1 MKFPVLRSVIFF
13 LIALL
18 AVGCANIVPPSGGKK
33 DTIAP
38 KLVGISPSD
47 SQLNNRVSKIDLSF
61 NEYVE
66 LNSPSTEVQIS
77 PLLSLPMTVTAV
89 GKKVSIRLVDSLLQP
104 NTTYRIS
111 TNSAIKDIHE
121 GNPFRPYTYT
131 FSTGP
136 FFDSLNLDGIVY
148 DAASGM
154 PDTGTFILLYDA
166 RLSDSIVVQQKP
178 SYVTKVTEGGKFS
191 FKGLPYKRFHIYALH
206 DANGNL
212 VYDGKGE
219 MIGFIDSTVA
229 PVSEVVSSIVLRSFK
244 EEIIDTNVLVKKDKP
259 RFSDAGDRKSVK
271 DTKKEVVQYSVEAD
285 TSNLNKRTVD
295 VNKPLKVLFVKH
307 PGTINKNKIFVTR
320 DSGGIDIEVP
330 FNVKTDTAKKLELL
344 LDIPWKE
351 EAVYSVRF
359 LKAFAKDSLGN
370 ETLPSKYTFRTKY
383 DEDYGVLDIRLP
395 EKYKERKYLLLINN
409 GEDTI
414 YFKPVTDTMVKMRK
428 ISPAN
433 YSMRIIVDENKN
445 GKWDTGDLFEKR
457 QPESVIPYKEGIPM
471 KAGWDMTIDFEPRT
485 KPKPRMDASPE
496 KRDKPPVK

>member
-38 KLVGISPSD
+38 KLVAVSPSD
-47 SQLNNRVSKIDLSF
+47 SQLNNRVSKIELSF
-61 NEYVE
+61 SEYIE
-66 LNSPSTEVQIS
+66 LNSPATEVQIS
-77 PLLSLPMTVTAV
+77 PLLSLPMTVTSNN
-89 GKKVSIRLVDSLLQP
+89 KKVIIRLADSLLQP

-111 TNSAIKDIHE
+111 TNSAVKDIHE
-121 GNPFRPYTYT
+121 GNLFKPYTYT

-136 FFDSLNLDGIVY
+136 YFDSLNLDGVVY
-148 DAASGM
+148 DAASGI

-166 RLSDSIVVQQKP
+166 NLSDSIVVKQKP

-229 PVSEVVSSIVLRSFK
+229 PVSEVVSSIVLKSFK
-244 EEIIDTNVLVKKDKP
+244 EEIIDTNVLKKDKP
-259 RFSDAGDRKSVK
+259 KMTEPTDRKGAK
-271 DTKKEVVQYSVEAD
+271 DSKREVVQYTVEAD

-307 PGTINKNKIFVTR
+307 PDTINKNKIFVTR

-344 LDIPWKE
+344 VDIPWKE
-351 EAVYSVRF
+351 ESVYTVRF
-359 LKAFAKDSLGN
+359 MKAFAKDSMGN
-370 ETLPSKYTFRTKY
+370 ESLPSKYTFRTKY

-395 EKYKERKYLLLINN
+395 EKYKNRKYLLLINN

-414 YFKPVTDTMVKMRK
+414 YFKPIADTVVKMRK
-428 ISPAN
+428 ITPAN

-457 QPESVIPYKEGIPM
+457 QPENVIPYKEGIPM